1 LPIEPTI
8 SIAPPTLAE
17 TRALA
22 RRLAQL
28 LFTAEVAGSC
38 DDVAVGEQRCLDR
51 ERRVSAREFRGFDQ
65 YRPDRMCSACRAY
78 FFAERAAQTL
88 EEILR
93 DRQEPTVARRRV
105 G

>member
-1 LPIEPTI
+1 MPIDTI
-8 SIAPPTLAE
+8 ISFTPPTLAE
-17 TRALA
+17 ARAMA

-28 LFTAEVAGSC
+28 LFTAETTGPC
-38 DDVAVGEQRCLDR
+38 EDVVGGEQRCLDR

-78 FFAERAAQTL
+78 FYAERAAQTL
-88 EEILR
+88 EEILHE
-93 DRQEPTVARRRV
+93 QNVPAATRRV